1 MPSMIPLMA
10 AKSSMTWKEGPAWTV
25 DKGANQI
32 VANKSAF
39 PGCSLRESESSRRG
53 QVYRGPGKDV
63 IPNEGEFDALAMVQS
78 GAKAKVIFQ
87 AAQVR
92 QPLVAVSNLV
102 DKGNMSVFDQ
112 ESFILPGSAPE
123 VAEIRRLIRQVKGKI
138 PMYREKGVYKMRNWK
153 LPSKTEGFTRPGK

>member
-1 MPSMIPLMA
+1 M
-10 AKSSMTWKEGPAWTV
+10 
-25 DKGANQI
+25 
-32 VANKSAF
+32 
-39 PGCSLRESESSRRG
+39 RESEGSRRG

-78 GAKAKVIFQ
+78 GAKAKVTFQ